1 MAKVSLP
8 DASLSPVKMIFEIS
22 ILGSSSATPIYQRH
36 PTAQVVK
43 VHERIFLVDCGE
55 GTLIQM
61 NRFKIRF
68 HKINHIFISHLH
80 GDHYLGLLG
89 LISTMHLQGR
99 INELHIYCQ
108 KELKEIVDI
117 QLKYSETTLRYPI
130 HYHFLDADKDELIY
144 SDEDTEIH
152 SISLKHR
159 IPCTGFLFRE
169 KPRLRKLVKS
179 MLAQYSIPLSA
190 YDSLKNGEDYTSE
203 TGKLIANAELTTDP
217 RVPRSYAFCSDTIYD
232 ERLISVVKN
241 VDLLYHEA
249 TFMNDKSERAAETFH
264 STAEQAASIALKAE
278 VKRLI
283 IGHFSARY
291 KNLYP
296 LLEEAK
302 AIYPN
307 VTLALEGDRFLID

>member
-1 MAKVSLP
+1 MN
-8 DASLSPVKMIFEIS
+8 FEVS

-36 PTAQVVK
+36 PTAQVIK

-99 INELHIYCQ
+99 SSDLHIYGQ
-108 KELKEIVDI
+108 KELKEIIDL
-117 QLKYSETTLRYPI
+117 QLKYSETTLRYTI
-130 HYHFLDADKDELIY
+130 HFHPLNAKKDELIY
-144 SDEDTEIH
+144 SDDDLEVHT
-152 SISLKHR
+152 ISLRHR
-159 IPCTGFLFRE
+159 IPCTGFIFKE
-169 KPRLRKLVKS
+169 KPRLRKLVRN
-179 MLAQYSIPLSA
+179 MLAQYSIPVSS
-190 YDSLKNGEDYTSE
+190 YESLKNGDDYITT
-203 TGKLIANAELTTDP
+203 TGEIIPNAELTIDP
-217 RVPRSYAFCSDTIYD
+217 RIPRSYAFCSDTIYD
-232 ERLISVVKN
+232 ERLIEIVRD

-249 TFMNDKSERAAETFH
+249 TFMNDKAERAAETFH
-264 STAEQAASIALKAE
+264 STAQQAAQIARKAN

-296 LLEEAK
+296 LLEEART
-302 AIYPN
+302 IYPN
-307 VTLALEGDRFLID
+307 ATLALEGDRFIIE

>member
-1 MAKVSLP
+1 MN
-8 DASLSPVKMIFEIS
+8 FEVS

-36 PTAQVVK
+36 PTAQVVR

-68 HKINHIFISHLH
+68 HRINHIFISHLH

-99 INELHIYCQ
+99 TSDLNIYAQ
-108 KELKEIVDI
+108 KELKEIIDI
-117 QLKYSETTLRYPI
+117 QLKYSETILRYKI
-130 HYHFLDADKDELIY
+130 IFHSLDSKKDETIY
-144 SDEDTEIH
+144 SDDDLEIQT
-152 SISLKHR
+152 ISLKHR
-159 IPCTGFLFRE
+159 IPCTGFLFKE
-169 KPRLRKLVKS
+169 KPRLRKLIRE
-179 MLAQYSIPLSA
+179 MLSLYHVPVSV
-190 YDSLKNGEDYTSE
+190 YENLKNGEDFLTE
-203 TGKLIANAELTTDP
+203 EGTLIPNSELTSDP
-217 RVPRSYAFCSDTIYD
+217 KAPRSYAFCSDTIYD
-232 ERLISVVKN
+232 ERLVDVVRG

-264 STAEQAASIALKAE
+264 STAAQAARIAAKAN
-278 VKRLI
+278 VKRLV

-296 LLEEAK
+296 LLEEAREV
-302 AIYPN
+302 YPN
-307 VTLALEGDRFLID
+307 ATLALEGDRFIIESA

>member
-1 MAKVSLP
+1 MN
-8 DASLSPVKMIFEIS
+8 FEIT
-22 ILGSSSATPIYQRH
+22 ILGSSSATPIYNRH
-36 PTAQVVK
+36 PTAQVIK
-43 VHERIFLVDCGE
+43 INERIFLVDCGE

-99 INELHIYCQ
+99 TSELHIYSQ
-108 KELKEIVDI
+108 VELKEIIDM
-117 QLKYSETTLRYPI
+117 QLKISETTLRYPI
-130 HYHFLDADKDELIY
+130 HFHSLDASKEDLIY
-144 SDEDTEIH
+144 FDDDLEVHT
-152 SISLKHR
+152 ISLKHR
-159 IPCTGFLFRE
+159 IPCTGFVFRE
-169 KPRLRKLVKS
+169 KPRLRKLLRN
-179 MLAQYSIPLSA
+179 MIAQHSIPVSSFE
-190 YDSLKNGEDYTSE
+190 DLKNGKDYTTE
-203 TGKLIANAELTTDP
+203 TGEIIENNKLTSDP
-217 RVPRSYAFCSDTIYD
+217 REPRSYAFCSDTSYD
-232 ERLISVVKN
+232 ERLISIVKG

-249 TFMNDKSERAAETFH
+249 TFMNDKIERAAETFH
-264 STAEQAASIALKAE
+264 STAEQAARIAMKAE

-296 LLEEAK
+296 LLDEAR

-307 VTLALEGDRFLID
+307 TTLALEGDRFMID

>member
-1 MAKVSLP
+1 
-8 DASLSPVKMIFEIS
+8 MIFEIS

-43 VHERIFLVDCGE
+43 IHERIFLVDCGE

-99 INELHIYCQ
+99 TNELHIYCQ

-130 HYHFLDADKDELIY
+130 IYHFLDAEKDELIY
-144 SDEDTEIH
+144 SDDDLEVH

-179 MLAQYSIPLSA
+179 MLAQFSIPLSA
-190 YDSLKNGEDYTSE
+190 YDRLKNGEDYISE
-203 TGKLIANAELTTDP
+203 TGKLIANADLTTNP
-217 RVPRSYAFCSDTIYD
+217 RIPRSYAFCSDTIYD
-232 ERLISVVKN
+232 ERLISIVKN

-264 STAEQAASIALKAE
+264 STAEQAAQIASKAE